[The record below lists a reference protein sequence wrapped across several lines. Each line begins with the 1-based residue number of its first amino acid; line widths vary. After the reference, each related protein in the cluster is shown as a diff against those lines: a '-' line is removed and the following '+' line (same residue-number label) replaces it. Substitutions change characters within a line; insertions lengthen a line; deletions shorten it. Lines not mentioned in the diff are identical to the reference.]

1 MVAGGFS
8 ERSKNWRHIIMKTL
22 FVILL
27 TLLFPVTGLTKTQS
41 NPSRNFV
48 HNNQLKSYDV
58 IVYGGTAGGVMA
70 AIAAAEQNVKVA
82 LLEPGRHIGG
92 MLSGGLGRTDMD
104 RQQDVIGGF
113 AREFFVR
120 AGKYYNQPIAW
131 TFEPKVA
138 EEILNEWLEKA
149 KVEVFFGCRIET
161 VTLDKNTITRIKMEN
176 GSKFS
181 AKVFIDASYEG
192 DLMARAGVSYTI
204 GRESRDKYGESFA
217 GIKEIQ
223 PGEHQIS
230 APIRPYDSNG
240 NLLPYVIN
248 DSKVGAV
255 GEGDKKVQAYCFRVC
270 LTDVKENQVPIT
282 RPKDYDRPR
291 YELMRRFLVT
301 RKSLYK
307 SFGLPLGISRM
318 PNGKTDINSGGG
330 VSTNLPGA
338 SWEYPDADYKR
349 RQEIWDEHLSYT
361 KGLLYFLGHDEGV
374 PKEIRD
380 EMSRW
385 GLAKDEFID
394 NGHWPHQLY
403 IREGRRMLGEYIMT
417 QHDLQRKREKYDTI
431 GMGGYNMDVREV
443 QWIAKEVYWFP
454 LPKQMVLMEGYFSHP
469 VAPYEIPYRCLLPH
483 QGECDNLLV
492 TSCVSASHMAY
503 SSLRMEPQYMI
514 MGQGAG
520 VAGALAV
527 KSKKPVHLIDITVL
541 QQALKKQKQILA
553 LEDVNRE

>member
-1 MVAGGFS
+1 
-8 ERSKNWRHIIMKTL
+8 MKTL

-27 TLLFPVTGLTKTQS
+27 TLLLPVTGLAKTQS
-41 NPSRNFV
+41 NHSKNLV
-48 HNNQLKSYDV
+48 YDNQLKSYDV
-58 IVYGGTAGGVMA
+58 IVYGSTAGGAMA
-70 AIAAAEQNVKVA
+70 AIAAAEEGAKVA
-82 LLEPGRHIGG
+82 LLEPRRHIGG

-104 RQQDVIGGF
+104 RQQHVIGGF

-138 EEILNEWLEKA
+138 EEILAEWLQKA
-149 KVEVFFGCRIET
+149 KVEVFFGHRLDS
-161 VTLDKNTITRIKMEN
+161 VTLDKNTITSIEMEN
-176 GSKFS
+176 GSKFT
-181 AKVFIDASYEG
+181 AKVFIDSSYEG

-204 GRESRDKYGESFA
+204 GRESRGKYGESFA

-230 APIRPYDSNG
+230 VPIFPYNSNG
-240 NLLPYVIN
+240 TLLPYVID
-248 DSKVGAV
+248 DSNVGAV
-255 GEGDKKVQAYCFRVC
+255 GDGDKKVQAYCFRVC
-270 LTDVKENQVPIT
+270 LTNIKENQVPIT
-282 RPKDYDRPR
+282 RPKDYDPAR
-291 YELMRRFLVT
+291 YELMRRFLMA

-307 SFGLPLGISRM
+307 SIGLPLGISRI
-318 PNGKTDINSGGG
+318 PNGKTDINSGGS

-361 KGLLYFLGHDEGV
+361 KGLFYFLGHDPAV
-374 PKEIRD
+374 PEEIRD

-385 GLAKDEFID
+385 GLPKDEFID
-394 NGHWPHQLY
+394 TDHWPHQLY
-403 IREGRRMLGEYIMT
+403 IREGRRMLGEYVMT
-417 QHDLQRKREKYDTI
+417 QHDLQTKRKKYDTI

-443 QWIAKEVYWFP
+443 QWIAKEIYWFP
-454 LPKQMVLMEGYFSHP
+454 LPKRMVLMEGYFSHP
-469 VAPYEIPYRCLLPH
+469 VEPYEIPYRCLLPP
-483 QGECDNLLV
+483 QAECNNLLV

-514 MGQGAG
+514 MGQSAG

-527 KSKKPVHLIDITVL
+527 KSQKPVHLIDIAIL
-541 QQALKKQKQILA
+541 QQELRKQKQTLG
-553 LEDVNRE
+553 LENVNKE